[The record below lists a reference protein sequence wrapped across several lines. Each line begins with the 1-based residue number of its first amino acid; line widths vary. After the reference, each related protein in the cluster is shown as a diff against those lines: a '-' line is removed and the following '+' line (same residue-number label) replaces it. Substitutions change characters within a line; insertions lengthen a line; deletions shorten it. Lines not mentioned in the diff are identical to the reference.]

1 MHFQQASCI
10 TSLSFFTNMSKAPL
24 MLSAGTDGHICIWN
38 IKQRRLHFES
48 EDAHT
53 APIHSAFFLPES
65 YHFISAG
72 EDNALKMWSVD
83 EVDHSPR
90 LVFAR
95 QGHTDSSS
103 IIRFYG
109 A

>member
-1 MHFQQASCI
+1 
-10 TSLSFFTNMSKAPL
+10 MSKAPL
-24 MLSAGTDGHICIWN
+24 MLSAGSDGHICIWD

-48 EDAHT
+48 EDAHS
-53 APIHSAFFLPES
+53 ASIHSAFFLPES
-65 YHFISAG
+65 YRFVSAG

-95 QGHTDSSS
+95 QGHTDNSS

-109 A
+109 MYCDVM